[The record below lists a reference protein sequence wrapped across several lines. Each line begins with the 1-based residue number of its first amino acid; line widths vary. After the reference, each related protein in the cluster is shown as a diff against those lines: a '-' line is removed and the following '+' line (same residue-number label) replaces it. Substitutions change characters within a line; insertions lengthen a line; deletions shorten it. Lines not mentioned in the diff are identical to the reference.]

1 MKAKPEQPVGLESQ
15 CLVVLGRYA
24 ALETLTKAEQA
35 DFNGWVDRIGD
46 APGIE
51 PAMLSGIHGQL
62 IAQGLLR
69 FEFSGRAQWAAV
81 PTESS
86 GEGSAWTRYAC
97 GVGGFGQ
104 RYARQPRQWGSGGLT
119 SGVTPENSTA
129 PFEKT
134 RVFGGNVW
142 LQTAS
147 SGRLDPGGSAL

>member
-69 FEFSGRAQWAAV
+69 FEFSGRARGLQYQLSPQGREALGRGSLAVSEDSASDMRGCLDNGAQAA
-81 PTESS
+81 
-86 GEGSAWTRYAC
+86 
-97 GVGGFGQ
+97 
-104 RYARQPRQWGSGGLT
+104 
-119 SGVTPENSTA
+119 
-129 PFEKT
+129 
-134 RVFGGNVW
+134 
-142 LQTAS
+142 
-147 SGRLDPGGSAL
+147 

>member
-69 FEFSGRAQWAAV
+69 FEFSGRARGLQYQLSPQGREALGRIARRV
-81 PTESS
+81 
-86 GEGSAWTRYAC
+86 R
-97 GVGGFGQ
+97 GFGQ
-104 RYARQPRQWGSGGLT
+104 RYARLPRQWGSGGLT

-134 RVFGGNVW
+134 GVSGRNVW
-142 LQTAS
+142 LQIAS
-147 SGRLDPGGSAL
+147 SGKLGPGGYAL